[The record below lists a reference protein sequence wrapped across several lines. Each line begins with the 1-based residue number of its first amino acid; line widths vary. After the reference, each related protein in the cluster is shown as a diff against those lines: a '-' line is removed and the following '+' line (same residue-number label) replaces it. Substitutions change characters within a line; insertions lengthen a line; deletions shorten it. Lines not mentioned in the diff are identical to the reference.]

1 MPCEFMM
8 PSSGHELDDVLCA
21 RGGLCR
27 FGRFALTLQVLGI
40 IDDLFRF
47 QQSEYAFD
55 VVSFIRE
62 YLLAVSYKEELLRLV
77 DEENFKCVC
86 LMSSSSTHLSHP
98 HSHTPGHGTPLFAR
112 SSSYLHRLSQ
122 EIEPKRESVPPLPAR
137 LMV

>member
-1 MPCEFMM
+1 M
-8 PSSGHELDDVLCA
+8 
-21 RGGLCR
+21 
-27 FGRFALTLQVLGI
+27 LQVLGI

-77 DEENFKCVC
+77 DEENFKCVS

-98 HSHTPGHGTPLFAR
+98 HCHTPRTRDTHIRTQ
-112 SSSYLHRLSQ
+112 SVLS
-122 EIEPKRESVPPLPAR
+122 P
-137 LMV
+137 